1 MSNRDSI
8 AVADSRVPSTIG
20 TTERP
25 DRTEDVT
32 MEKPVVLVVDDEEDL
47 VELVR
52 YNLEQSEYDVRTACS
67 GLEAVQAVAEDPP
80 DLIVLDLMMPGVDGL
95 QVCNQIRASE
105 KTQHIPILMLTAKGD
120 ERDVV
125 QGLEAGADD
134 YVTKPFSVQVLLA
147 RISAL
152 LRRSER
158 SVPEQDEAIK
168 VDRITLFPRKHEV
181 RIDGKP
187 VQLTAAEFRALH
199 FLARRRG
206 WVFTRQQIVEAVHGP
221 DYVVT
226 DRSVDVLMVGLRKR
240 LGKASSYIETV
251 RGVGYRMKG

>member
-1 MSNRDSI
+1 
-8 AVADSRVPSTIG
+8 
-20 TTERP
+20 
-25 DRTEDVT
+25 
-32 MEKPVVLVVDDEEDL
+32 MEKPIVLVVDDEEDL

-52 YNLEQSEYDVRTACS
+52 YNLEQSEYGVRTAHS
-67 GLEAVQAVAEDPP
+67 GLEAVQTAAEDPP

-95 QVCNQIRASE
+95 QVCKQIRASE

-134 YVTKPFSVQVLLA
+134 YVTKPFSIQVLMA

-158 SVPEQDEAIK
+158 SLPEQDEAIK
-168 VDRITLFPRKHEV
+168 VDRVTLFPRKHEV
-181 RIDGKP
+181 KIDGKP
-187 VQLTAAEFRALH
+187 IQLTAAEFRALH

-206 WVFTRQQIVEAVHGP
+206 WVFTRQQIVEAVHGQ

-240 LGKASSYIETV
+240 LGKYATYIETV